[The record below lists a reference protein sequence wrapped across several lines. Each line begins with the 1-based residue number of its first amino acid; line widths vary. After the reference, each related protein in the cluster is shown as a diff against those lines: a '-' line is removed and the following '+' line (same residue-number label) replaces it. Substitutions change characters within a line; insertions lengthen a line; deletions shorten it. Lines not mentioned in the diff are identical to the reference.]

1 MSAEG
6 FLSRMLGRDT
16 DDEYDDSGAYYSS
29 EEEVESRRSRRSRR
43 SSSSSRAVADEE
55 ELLPPPPPRDFI
67 TERVAETIAELP
79 EGVPQESAVLIVRR
93 TLAAAGVKLSELDA
107 STQAQE
113 SKLNSEIGLARNRQ
127 EEVREKTQEQVRSL
141 EEEIR
146 KAKEACEDIVS
157 YEEEKISRAWATL
170 EGARRVRAF
179 FELHETEG
187 EENAGPADRGTRGE
201 PSDAD
206 RMPLARGRPGPLDS
220 TTTLD
225 STAILGSVRQEAR
238 RRQGQARP

>member
-29 EEEVESRRSRRSRR
+29 EEVETRRSRR
-43 SSSSSRAVADEE
+43 SSSREVLDEE
-55 ELLPPPPPRDFI
+55 EPPPRDFI
-67 TERVAETIAELP
+67 TERIAETIADLP

-157 YEEEKISRAWATL
+157 YEERKISQAWATL
-170 EGARRVRAF
+170 EGVRRVRAF
-179 FELHETEG
+179 FDLHESER
-187 EENAGPADRGTRGE
+187 EEDTGPLYRGAQQVLEPADVDRAQI
-201 PSDAD
+201 SDT
-206 RMPLARGRPGPLDS
+206 PLHPGRSD
-220 TTTLD
+220 
-225 STAILGSVRQEAR
+225 
-238 RRQGQARP
+238 

>member
-43 SSSSSRAVADEE
+43 SSSSSSRAVADEE

-127 EEVREKTQEQVRSL
+127 EEVREKTQEQVCSL

-170 EGARRVRAF
+170 EGVRRVRAF
-179 FELHETEG
+179 FELHESER
-187 EENAGPADRGTRGE
+187 EEDTGPLYRGTQQVLEPADVDRAQI
-201 PSDAD
+201 SDT
-206 RMPLARGRPGPLDS
+206 PLHPGGRD
-220 TTTLD
+220 
-225 STAILGSVRQEAR
+225 
-238 RRQGQARP
+238 

>member
-16 DDEYDDSGAYYSS
+16 DEYDSGSYYSS
-29 EEEVESRRSRRSRR
+29 DEVETRRSRRSRR
-43 SSSSSRAVADEE
+43 SNSSRGVADEE
-55 ELLPPPPPRDFI
+55 ELLPPPPPQDFI
-67 TERVAETIAELP
+67 TERVAETIADLP

-113 SKLNSEIGLARNRQ
+113 SKLTSEIGLAQNRQ
-127 EEVREKTQEQVRSL
+127 VEVREKTQEQVRSL

-157 YEEEKISRAWATL
+157 YEERKISQAWATL
-170 EGARRVRAF
+170 EGVRRVRAF
-179 FELHETEG
+179 FELHETGG
-187 EENAGPADRGTRGE
+187 EENAGPLYRGTQQVLE
-201 PSDAD
+201 PADVDRAQISDT
-206 RMPLARGRPGPLDS
+206 PLHPGRSD
-220 TTTLD
+220 
-225 STAILGSVRQEAR
+225 
-238 RRQGQARP
+238 

>member
-29 EEEVESRRSRRSRR
+29 EEVETRRSRR
-43 SSSSSRAVADEE
+43 SSSRRVPDEE
-55 ELLPPPPPRDFI
+55 ELLPPPPPPPPREFI
-67 TERVAETIAELP
+67 VERVAETISDLP
-79 EGVPQESAVLIVRR
+79 EEVPQESAVLIVRR
-93 TLAAAGVKLSELDA
+93 TLAAAGVKLSELDV

-170 EGARRVRAF
+170 EGVRRVRAF
-179 FELHETEG
+179 FELHESEG
-187 EENAGPADRGTRGE
+187 EEDTGPLYRGTLRQQQILEPADV
-201 PSDAD
+201 D
-206 RMPLARGRPGPLDS
+206 RAQISNTPLYPPGRRD
-220 TTTLD
+220 
-225 STAILGSVRQEAR
+225 
-238 RRQGQARP
+238 

>member
-1 MSAEG
+1 MSADS

-16 DDEYDDSGAYYSS
+16 DEYDSEAYYSG
-29 EEEVESRRSRRSRR
+29 EEVETRRSRRSR
-43 SSSSSRAVADEE
+43 SRQVDDEE
-55 ELLPPPPPRDFI
+55 ELLPPRDFI
-67 TERVAETIAELP
+67 VERVAETIADLP

-127 EEVREKTQEQVRSL
+127 EEAREKTQEQVCSL

-170 EGARRVRAF
+170 EGVRQVRAF
-179 FELHETEG
+179 FELHKSEG
-187 EENAGPADRGTRGE
+187 EEDTGPLYRGTQQVLEPADVDRTQILE
-201 PSDAD
+201 PADVDRTQISDT
-206 RMPLARGRPGPLDS
+206 PLHPPGGRD
-220 TTTLD
+220 
-225 STAILGSVRQEAR
+225 
-238 RRQGQARP
+238 

>member
-16 DDEYDDSGAYYSS
+16 DEYDSGSYYSS
-29 EEEVESRRSRRSRR
+29 DEVETRRSRRSRR
-43 SSSSSRAVADEE
+43 SNSSRGVADEVE
-55 ELLPPPPPRDFI
+55 PPPRDFI
-67 TERVAETIAELP
+67 TERVAETIADLP

-113 SKLNSEIGLARNRQ
+113 SKLNSEIGLAQNRQ
-127 EEVREKTQEQVRSL
+127 GEVREKTQEQVRSL

-146 KAKEACEDIVS
+146 KAKEACDDIVS
-157 YEEEKISRAWATL
+157 YEERKISQAWATL
-170 EGARRVRAF
+170 EGVRRVRAF

-187 EENAGPADRGTRGE
+187 EEGTGPLGQRTHVLEPADVDRAQI
-201 PSDAD
+201 SDT
-206 RMPLARGRPGPLDS
+206 PLHPG
-220 TTTLD
+220 
-225 STAILGSVRQEAR
+225 GNN
-238 RRQGQARP
+238 